1 MILFGKREGTL
12 HVRFLNKVRKRGKK
26 RKKKRIGEGVR
37 LTNKKLRHWQ
47 MKTNYILLP
56 KIMHNCAY

>member
-1 MILFGKREGTL
+1 
-12 HVRFLNKVRKRGKK
+12 
-26 RKKKRIGEGVR
+26 VR